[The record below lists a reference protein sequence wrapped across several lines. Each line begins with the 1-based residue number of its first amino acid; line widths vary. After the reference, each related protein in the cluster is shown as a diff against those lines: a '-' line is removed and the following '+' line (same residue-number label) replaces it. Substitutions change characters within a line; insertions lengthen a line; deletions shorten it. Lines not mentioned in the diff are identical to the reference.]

1 VKDNVMVKM
10 VELSEHDTS
19 LAELVTLAISGT
31 QVIVTRSGSPVAKL
45 VPVEAGP
52 QPRVPDLHPGA
63 FLLSDDF
70 DAPLPD
76 EFWAGE
82 A

>member
-1 VKDNVMVKM
+1 MVKT
-10 VELSEHDTS
+10 VDLSEPNAT
-19 LAELVTLAISGT
+19 LAELVSLVTSGNQVVVT
-31 QVIVTRSGSPVAKL
+31 QAGNPVARL
-45 VPVEAGP
+45 VPVDAVME
-52 QPRVPDLHPGA
+52 PRVPDLHPGA
-63 FLLSDDF
+63 FEPSEDF

>member
-1 VKDNVMVKM
+1 MVKM
-10 VELSEHDTS
+10 VDLSEPDTS
-19 LAELVTLAISGT
+19 LAELVILATSGT

-45 VPVEAGP
+45 VLIEASP

-63 FLLSDDF
+63 FLPSDDF

>member
-1 VKDNVMVKM
+1 MVKT
-10 VELSEHDTS
+10 VDLSEPNAT
-19 LAELVTLAISGT
+19 LAELVSLVTSGT
-31 QVIVTRSGSPVAKL
+31 QVVVTEAGNPVARL
-45 VPVEAGP
+45 VPVDAVTE
-52 QPRVPDLHPGA
+52 PRVPDLHPGA
-63 FLLSDDF
+63 VEPSEDF